1 MNRKSWACSVL
12 SGGFLL
18 CAGAVQAQETAPEAM
33 PGPVM
38 IQAGIPEEGGGAAGG
53 FSFGVE
59 LLGFGGLHGGKVV
72 KGAPFSAVAVSE
84 STQTLADGNHIAR
97 KTQTNLYR
105 DSEGRFRK
113 EVTLPA
119 IGPLAASG
127 LPHSLVM
134 INDPVAGT
142 NYVLEVEEKIARKL
156 PAPGHM
162 ENIRTE
168 GGPKGGSGNIGY
180 RTFNA
185 GSEAS
190 VKKESL
196 GTQTIDGVSAEGTRY
211 TRTIAVGEIGNEKAI
226 TVVSERWYSADLQ
239 IEVKSTHSDPRFG
252 ETTYTLTNVQRQE
265 PAAALFTVPAD
276 YTVKEGGPGLHV
288 RRFQGEAP
296 PPPPS
301 N

>member
-1 MNRKSWACSVL
+1 MNCESWAWLVL
-12 SGGFLL
+12 GGGLL
-18 CAGAVQAQETAPEAM
+18 ACAGTVQAQEATPEA
-33 PGPVM
+33 PPPPLVVT
-38 IQAGIPEEGGGAAGG
+38 QAGLPEDGGPAGA
-53 FSFGVE
+53 FGERIE
-59 LLGFGGLHGGKVV
+59 LLGLGGLHDRKVV

-105 DSEGRFRK
+105 DSQGRFRK

-127 LPHSLVM
+127 QLHSLVM
-134 INDPVAGT
+134 ISDPVAGVG
-142 NYVLEVEEKIARKL
+142 YVLEADEKVARKM
-156 PAPGHM
+156 PSFARM
-162 ENIRTE
+162 E
-168 GGPKGGSGNIGY
+168 GGPRGGPNGEIGH
-180 RTFNA
+180 REFKKA
-185 GSEAS
+185 SETS

-196 GTQTIDGVSAEGTRY
+196 GTQAINGVSAEGTRY
-211 TRTIAVGEIGNEKAI
+211 TRTIAAGEIGNEKAI

-239 IEVKSTHSDPRFG
+239 MDVKSTHSDPRFG
-252 ETTYTLTNVQRQE
+252 DTTYTLTNIQRQE

-276 YTVKEGGPGLHV
+276 YTVKEGGPGM
-288 RRFQGEAP
+288 RARKFRGDAP